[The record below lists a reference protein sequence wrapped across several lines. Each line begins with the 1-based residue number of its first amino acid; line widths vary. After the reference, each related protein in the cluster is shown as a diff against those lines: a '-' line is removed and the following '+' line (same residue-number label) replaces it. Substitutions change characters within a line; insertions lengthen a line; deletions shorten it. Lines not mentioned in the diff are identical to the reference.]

1 MPGITSKYAIVSI
14 LCTIMQTPY
23 AFLGPTRRIYKN
35 NNYCRNHSDQRNGYV
50 TVTTIGM
57 QKETIANQ
65 HGISDDT
72 SIRVPLHVQE
82 QEFMSRRSLLKSF
95 KAVPAIVTVTT
106 CTSLAQMA
114 DPEACNAATG
124 SGSGS
129 KVKAKGAAE
138 YDLEFYVRNL
148 IQGNNDREGNIQASA
163 PPPSLPSRSLVNA
176 NANANANANVNSSTN
191 ANANADAFIKSI
203 INDELDANC
212 IAIRT
217 LSQVTSLPAADIS
230 QQIIA
235 FRGKVEKTFAT
246 RLQWQKESV
255 VDEYYFD
262 LTAYSLY
269 RIAAVLITDYKL
281 RSQWVNLLGDE
292 IYKNLVATNA
302 IAVPAKSVSKSNEQ
316 QPVQVTKLT
325 ETIPIMQ
332 QILQTLQSNNF
343 IDTYRLGDK
352 NDDYRS
358 GSNIFDKYDDDDIDS
373 GLSINCLVSLLRPAT
388 LNSSLQIVGEGS
400 RFIPEFVG
408 TTLAAMWRQEL
419 GLRVEYETY
428 FVDEEY
434 RPNPKDYFPSE
445 QLLQYT
451 LKK

>member
-1 MPGITSKYAIVSI
+1 
-14 LCTIMQTPY
+14 
-23 AFLGPTRRIYKN
+23 
-35 NNYCRNHSDQRNGYV
+35 
-50 TVTTIGM
+50 M

-65 HGISDDT
+65 NVFSDDT
-72 SIRVPLHVQE
+72 TIRVPLHVQE
-82 QEFMSRRSLLKSF
+82 QEFVSRRSLLKSF
-95 KAVPAIVTVTT
+95 KAVPALVTVT

-114 DPEACNAATG
+114 DPEACNAATAT
-124 SGSGS
+124 GS

-176 NANANANANVNSSTN
+176 NANANS
-191 ANANADAFIKSI
+191 NADGFIKSI

-217 LSQVTSLPAADIS
+217 LSQVTSLPAAEIS
-230 QQIIA
+230 KQIIT

-302 IAVPAKSVSKSNEQ
+302 IAIPVKSISNGQ

-325 ETIPIMQ
+325 EI
-332 QILQTLQSNNF
+332 SF
-343 IDTYRLGDK
+343 
-352 NDDYRS
+352 
-358 GSNIFDKYDDDDIDS
+358 
-373 GLSINCLVSLLRPAT
+373 LVPTSPYYLR
-388 LNSSLQIVGEGS
+388 
-400 RFIPEFVG
+400 
-408 TTLAAMWRQEL
+408 
-419 GLRVEYETY
+419 
-428 FVDEEY
+428 
-434 RPNPKDYFPSE
+434 K
-445 QLLQYT
+445 
-451 LKK
+451 

>member
-1 MPGITSKYAIVSI
+1 
-14 LCTIMQTPY
+14 MQTSH
-23 AFLGPTRRIYKN
+23 AFLGPTRIYKN
-35 NNYCRNHSDQRNGYV
+35 YCRKNHSDQRNGYV

-65 HGISDDT
+65 NVFSDDT
-72 SIRVPLHVQE
+72 TIRVPLHVQE
-82 QEFMSRRSLLKSF
+82 QEFVSRRSLLKSF
-95 KAVPAIVTVTT
+95 KAVPALVTVT

-114 DPEACNAATG
+114 DPEACNAA
-124 SGSGS
+124 SGTGS

-176 NANANANANVNSSTN
+176 NANVNSST
-191 ANANADAFIKSI
+191 NANADAFIKSI

-217 LSQVTSLPAADIS
+217 LSQVTSLPAAEIS
-230 QQIIA
+230 QQIIT

-302 IAVPAKSVSKSNEQ
+302 IAIPVKSISNGQ

-408 TTLAAMWRQEL
+408 TTLAAMWREEL